1 MGGGGCPFRPFLP
14 FLSLPFYTLVKKAR
28 NLRNMT
34 KAMHARK
41 ENTFLVFARAKT
53 RIIRDLLRFFGIAGK
68 TLTSRSHVIRALLS
82 GSRLYG

>member
-1 MGGGGCPFRPFLP
+1 
-14 FLSLPFYTLVKKAR
+14 
-28 NLRNMT
+28 MT